1 MSAPVSDFR
10 IAIAT
15 SEAFRSVHVDDVYF
29 VAVLELLGVQPTVCV
44 WNDPDV
50 DWTSFD
56 AVLIRTVWDYFQQYS
71 AFLAWLDRLD
81 QRGVPTINDTRLVR
95 WNSEKRYLLDLE
107 QHGVPII
114 PTHFARAGSLLEV
127 LQSVP
132 SREVVIKPSV
142 SGGAWHTARGTLG
155 TAAFKATI
163 TSLPSHLDYL
173 VQPFVPEIATNGE
186 WSLLYFGG
194 TYSHAV
200 LKHPAKGDYRVQ
212 EDHGGTATP
221 AKPDAFIVQAADSAL
236 AAVAA
241 LGYREQ
247 VYARVDGVVVDGQ
260 FCIMELELIEPLLH
274 LGIRPDAAERFAQH
288 VVERLKQLK
297 KEHPDV
303 TAAKADST
311 S

>member
-56 AVLIRTVWDYFQQYS
+56 AVLIRTVWDYFQHYA
-71 AFLAWLDRLD
+71 AFLAWLDQLDRL
-81 QRGVPTINDTRLVR
+81 GVPTINDTALVR

-107 QHGVPII
+107 QQGVPII

-132 SREVVIKPSV
+132 AHEVVIKPSV

-155 TAAFKATI
+155 TSAFKETI
-163 TSLPSHLDYL
+163 AALPSHLHYL
-173 VQPFVPEIATNGE
+173 VQPFVPEVATHGE

-194 TYSHAV
+194 AYSHAV
-200 LKHPAKGDYRVQ
+200 LKLPAAGDYRVQ

-221 AKPDAFIVQAADSAL
+221 ASPDASIVQAADKAL

-247 VYARVDGVVVDGQ
+247 AYARVDGVVVDGY
-260 FCIMELELIEPLLH
+260 FRIMELELIEPLLH
-274 LGIRPDAAERFAQH
+274 LGIRPDAAERFAKH
-288 VVERLKQLK
+288 VVERLKRLK
-297 KEHPDV
+297 DERDDV
-303 TAAKADST
+303 TAANADGRS
-311 S
+311 